1 MRTNLDNLT
10 TEELGMLFPVVIS
23 DPDPH
28 WPEYFE
34 LERTEIEKSLAHMNS
49 IFINH
54 IGSTAIPDLKAKPTI
69 DILIEIPEETDAEW
83 IVQQLVHIGYHFIPR
98 PENPPPHMMFVKGY
112 SESGLKALSY
122 HIHVRYQGDWDEI
135 YFRDYLR
142 KHPETAREYAG
153 LKIKLADVHKNN
165 REAYT
170 EGKTGFI
177 NRIVQQARK
186 ENAI

>member
-1 MRTNLDNLT
+1 MDNLS

-28 WPEYFE
+28 WPDYFM
-34 LERTEIEKSLAHMNS
+34 LERTEIKKRLDSENN

-54 IGSTAIPDLKAKPTI
+54 IGSTAIPGLQAKPTI

-83 IVQQLVHIGYHFIPR
+83 LVRRLVHIGYHFIPK

-112 SESGLKALSY
+112 SEKGMDSLSY
-122 HIHVRYQGDWDEI
+122 HVHIRYTGEQDELL
-135 YFRDYLR
+135 FRDYLR
-142 KHPETAREYAG
+142 KHPEAVREYAE

-177 NRIVQQARK
+177 NRIVHEARK
-186 ENAI
+186 ENTI